1 MSLERRLQQELR
13 ESIDWLIGRGY
24 ELTRPGGQ
32 LTLARGRHCLVVAGG
47 QLIGARP

>member
-24 ELTRPGGQ
+24 ELTRPAGQ
-32 LTLARGRHCLVVAGG
+32 LTLARGRHRLVVAGG
-47 QLIGARP
+47 QLIGARR